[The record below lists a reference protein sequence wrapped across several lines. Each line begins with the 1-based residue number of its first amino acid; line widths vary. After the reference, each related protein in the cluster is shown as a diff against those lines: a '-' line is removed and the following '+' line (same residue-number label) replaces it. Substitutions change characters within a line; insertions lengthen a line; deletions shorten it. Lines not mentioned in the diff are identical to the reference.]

1 MSQPEPSIF
10 KRAARGLYGKWC
22 DLRTW
27 PSSFAP
33 QVNGVA
39 VHYAGAKKWG
49 AGGPRVKVRRLME
62 YFPES
67 NWRFNVVYA
76 LSSSPY
82 LSENTILRLK
92 RRGIPIVHNQNG
104 TFYPAWY
111 GGDWRAENQRMAYS
125 YHLADMVFY
134 QSRYCQEAANQH
146 LGERKGAGE
155 VLYNAVDT
163 KRFVPKQFKKNGE
176 PIRFLVTGRFGWHQH
191 YRLETAIAGLHLA
204 LCEGLNARLVIAG
217 HFDPNSIQL
226 IQEQIKRL
234 EIQNAVTILGP
245 YSQDDAPE
253 IYQGSEIF
261 LTTTHQDSCP
271 NAVLEAM
278 ACGLPV
284 LHSGNGGVPEL
295 TGPNAGVGLECPADW
310 ETPRPPT
317 AEAIGEGMV
326 AIAKTHESMGRAA
339 RDRAVERFDL
349 KPWIRRHQE
358 VFQTLLNES
367 AI

>member
-1 MSQPEPSIF
+1 MSQPEPSIL

-49 AGGPRVKVRRLME
+49 AGGPRVKVRRLIE

-67 NWRFNVVYA
+67 NWRFNLVYA

-125 YHLADMVFY
+125 YHLADVVFY
-134 QSRYCQEAANQH
+134 QSRYCQEAARQH
-146 LGERKGAGE
+146 LGEREGAGE

-163 KRFVPKQFKKNGE
+163 KRFAPKHSKKNDDS
-176 PIRFLVTGRFGWHQH
+176 IRFLLTGRFGGHHH

-204 LCEGLNARLVIAG
+204 LCEGLNARLIIAG
-217 HFDPNSIQL
+217 QFDPQSIHQ
-226 IQEQIKRL
+226 IQEQINRL
-234 EIQNAVTILGP
+234 RIQDAVTILGP
-245 YSQDDAPE
+245 YSQDGAPK
-253 IYQGSEIF
+253 IYQGSDVF

-295 TGPNAGVGLECPADW
+295 TGPNAGVGLGCPSDW
-310 ETPRPPT
+310 ETPRPPS
-317 AEAIGEGMV
+317 AEAVGQGMIV
-326 AIAKTHESMGRAA
+326 IAKTYKPMGRAA
-339 RDRAVERFDL
+339 RDRVVERFDL

-358 VFQTLLNES
+358 VFQFLLNES
-367 AI
+367 